1 MTFFLFT
8 IIFVALGVFLVLMKS
23 KKETQQHESQEPTH
37 FELLN
42 ENGDPFPKKLLDL
55 ETTTLAQRQRA
66 YGRGFR
72 LQQRYD
78 ILQRQAELAG
88 DLDTLEAIRT
98 NTYNGPLPELKCD
111 EPNVQELQYFC
122 VKDKGYHVSVWPK
135 DQKIPDYL
143 EFEIAGMSYR
153 GNLGDYTGE
162 HVGTL
167 EPEPDNPYDANAIK
181 ILAED
186 GHHVGYVPKD
196 MTGAVREFAS
206 LPCTC
211 YFYIGGNDGT
221 YYSDAY
227 ISNISPNK
235 FPNTPNRQ

>member
-23 KKETQQHESQEPTH
+23 KKETQQHESQKPTH

-42 ENGDPFPKKLLDL
+42 ENGEPLPKKLLDL
-55 ETTTLAQRQRA
+55 DTTTLAQRQRA

-98 NTYNGPLPELKCD
+98 NTYNGPLPELECD

-153 GNLGDYTGE
+153 GDLGDYTGE

-211 YFYIGGNDGT
+211 YFYIGSNDGT

-227 ISNISPNK
+227 ISNVSPNK
-235 FPNTPNRQ
+235 FPNTPNLQ